1 MKDKKDEKI
10 MYNGS
15 HYLIADEIDDY
26 VYTVNVN
33 DEKDGIIFKRQKEK
47 HLEIFKKVTGEELS
61 DAMAKYFFKHDGL
74 IKLVIR
80 YDD

>member
-1 MKDKKDEKI
+1 MKDKKDETI
-10 MYNGS
+10 IYNGS

-33 DEKDGIIFKRQKEK
+33 DERDGIIFKSQKEK

-61 DAMAKYFFKHDGL
+61 DAMTKYFFKHDGL
-74 IKLVIR
+74 IRLVIR
-80 YDD
+80 DDD

>member
-1 MKDKKDEKI
+1 MIKICTNIKFLSGMRINRWKIKKDEKI

-33 DEKDGIIFKRQKEK
+33 NCTYYAYYIYINW
-47 HLEIFKKVTGEELS
+47 H
-61 DAMAKYFFKHDGL
+61 Y
-74 IKLVIR
+74 
-80 YDD
+80 